1 MIKIVNEKGFGIRF
15 PQTVDEISVVNLQKI
30 TSNISL
36 AKHYAI
42 VIIAAKT
49 NIFNLCTTIGTK
61 NNKEAVLSA
70 VPILAKINEDY
81 DVPFEIGE
89 KILIDRTSLERGQH
103 VVVKS
108 MINSN
113 AARTFISNNPFIY
126 KNALAHNYDKFI
138 EDYDKDKTST
148 DIVIIEAKIIPVS
161 DIKGSIKNE
170 KVVDPFEYTTLE
182 G

>member
-1 MIKIVNEKGFGIRF
+1 MIKIVNENGIGIRF
-15 PQTVDEISVVNLQKI
+15 PQNVDEISVVNLQKI

-36 AKHYAI
+36 AKHYAV

-49 NIFNLCTTIGTK
+49 NLFNLCATIGPK
-61 NNKEAVLSA
+61 NSKDAVLNA

-103 VVVKS
+103 VTIKS
-108 MINSN
+108 MITSN
-113 AARTFISNNPFIY
+113 VSRTFISNNSVIY
-126 KNALAHNYDKFI
+126 KNALAHNYDKFV

-148 DIVIIEAKIIPVS
+148 DIIIIEAKIVPVS
-161 DIKGSIKNE
+161 DIKGSVKNE
-170 KVVDPFEYTTLE
+170 KVVDPFEYTTLK
-182 G
+182 